1 MSKAKS
7 FELIINVNGIP
18 EEVFPEVTDR
28 IQSAV
33 RAIIEEYGAQGVK
46 CEKKVKS

>member
-1 MSKAKS
+1 MSKS
-7 FELIINVNGIP
+7 FELNINVNGIP
-18 EEVFPEVTDR
+18 EEVYPQVIDR

-46 CEKKVKS
+46 CEKKIKN